1 MEIRQELSTKLLQ
14 KLVLTPQ
21 LQLAIRLLQLSRLEL
36 AEEIRE
42 QLEANPVLD
51 EESNGS
57 EAVSLDDAAKDVP
70 GAEELPGAPKV
81 PEEVAEAQPEP
92 PASPLENG
100 DTVEWEKFV
109 EGYNRFGQG
118 PTVRV
123 TNEEYPSVETTIS
136 HKQTLQNHMMWQLQL
151 IDLGDRKRDIGAF
164 IIGNLNDDGYMV
176 DVTTED
182 IAQSTDSSVEQAESV
197 LRRLQTFDP
206 VGVCARD
213 LKECL
218 LIQAR
223 THHGDNEPLHQLI
236 EFHLPDLERRNFPAI
251 ARGLHCS
258 MDDIKALI
266 TTIQTME
273 PKPGRAFSSEDVV
286 YIQPDVYVYK
296 VGDDYVTVLNEDGL
310 PKLRISP
317 YYEQALTGKV
327 TGGAKEFVQEK
338 LRAALWLI
346 RSIHQRQSTI
356 RKVTE
361 SIMRFQHD
369 FLEKGVIHLKPLVM
383 RDVAEDVGM
392 HESTISRVT
401 TNKYVYTP
409 RGIYELKYFFNSRV
423 GSLTGDDVS
432 SESVKASIK
441 NLVDNEDSKK
451 PLSDQAIVSLLRR
464 EDTVIARRTV
474 AKYRQALGILPSSR
488 RKAIL

>member
-42 QLEANPVLD
+42 QLETNPVLD

-57 EAVSLDDAAKDVP
+57 DAVSLDEAAKEVP
-70 GAEELPGAPKV
+70 GAEELPGAPKM
-81 PEEVAEAQPEP
+81 PEEAPDSQAETTS
-92 PASPLENG
+92 SPLEQG

-123 TNEEYPSVETTIS
+123 SNEEYPSVETTIS
-136 HKQTLQNHMMWQLQL
+136 HKQTLQDHMMWQLQL
-151 IDLGDRKRDIGAF
+151 VEFSDEQWEMGAF
-164 IIGNLNDDGYMV
+164 IIGNLDDNGYLTEV
-176 DVTTED
+176 NVED
-182 IAQSTDSSVEQAESV
+182 IAAQADASEGEAETV
-197 LRRLQTFDP
+197 LTRLQTFDP

-213 LKECL
+213 LRECL

-223 THHGDNEPLHQLI
+223 IHHGDNELLLKMI
-236 EFHLPDLERRNFPAI
+236 ADHLSDLERRNFPAI
-251 ARGLHCS
+251 VRGLHCT
-258 MDDIKALI
+258 MDEVKSLI
-266 TTIQTME
+266 ATIQSME
-273 PKPGRAFSSEDVV
+273 PKPGRAYSSDDVV
-286 YIQPDVYVYK
+286 YIQPDVYVHK
-296 VGDDYVTVLNEDGL
+296 VGDEYVTVLNEDGL

-317 YYEQALTGKV
+317 YYEQALTGTV
-327 TGGAKEFVQEK
+327 TGGAREFVQEK

-361 SIMRFQHD
+361 SIMRFQLD
-369 FLEKGVIHLKPLVM
+369 FLENGVSQLKPLVL

-432 SESVKASIK
+432 SESVKARIQT
-441 NLVDNEDSKK
+441 LVEKEDGKK
-451 PLSDQAIVSLLRR
+451 PLSDQEIVLLLRR

-488 RKAIL
+488 RKAII